1 LIKRVVFFVFLDKEI
16 SYNLTFQ
23 QTKTLAASSSD
34 VPYRTACRLVA
45 QRQVA
50 TQCTIRPCFEGR

>member
-1 LIKRVVFFVFLDKEI
+1 LDKEI